1 MRVRMRM
8 KSRNDGKL
16 CSICGREG
24 GREGK
29 GDEEEDKSRRGR
41 RRIRKRMVRRS
52 CVICSNR

>member
-24 GREGK
+24 GRGK
-29 GDEEEDKSRRGR
+29 EMR
-41 RRIRKRMVRRS
+41 RRTRVGEEGGG
-52 CVICSNR
+52 